1 MAEREIIIPITLAV
15 SESGE
20 GGNVETLSTDSQLP
34 QNEQDKKSKQKGK
47 DASDKANPANAIIAK
62 AIGETLSLA
71 LNNLGDITGNY
82 VEAQNI
88 QAAVS
93 EGAKIGS
100 AIQLGPAGLAIYA
113 IDKTVQG
120 YNYIASIKK
129 SEKQAAFAQ
138 KRVFGTTTKS

>member
-1 MAEREIIIPITLAV
+1 MAEREIVIPITLAV
-15 SESGE
+15 SENGSSADTTPAE
-20 GGNVETLSTDSQLP
+20 NKQP

-47 DASDKANPANAIIAK
+47 DASDKANPANAIITKVAS
-62 AIGETLSLA
+62 ETVSLA
-71 LNNLGDITGNY
+71 LNNFGDITGSY
-82 VEAQNI
+82 VAGQNI

-93 EGAKIGS
+93 EGAKIVS

>member
-1 MAEREIIIPITLAV
+1 MAEREIVIPITLAV
-15 SESGE
+15 SEN
-20 GGNVETLSTDSQLP
+20 GNSADTTPAENKQP

-113 IDKTVQG
+113 IDKAVQG

>member
-1 MAEREIIIPITLAV
+1 MAEREIVIPITLAV
-15 SESGE
+15 SENGSSADTTPAE
-20 GGNVETLSTDSQLP
+20 NKQP

-47 DASDKANPANAIIAK
+47 DASDKANPANAIITK
-62 AIGETLSLA
+62 VVSETVSLA
-71 LNNLGDITGNY
+71 LNNFGDITGSY
-82 VEAQNI
+82 VAGQNI

-93 EGAKIGS
+93 EGAKIVS

-113 IDKTVQG
+113 IDKPVQG